1 MGLLGQGIGDLDLCL
16 TIVGTISTYTRE
28 TPFLLCRV
36 MNLGQLFRTLAS
48 PSRLKEDIPELL
60 EADVLVTINVGL
72 LHHFRDLVIS
82 EDQADA
88 ETEVR

>member
-1 MGLLGQGIGDLDLCL
+1 M
-16 TIVGTISTYTRE
+16 RE
-28 TPFLLCRV
+28 TPFILCRV

-48 PSRLKEDIPELL
+48 PLRLKEDIPELL

-72 LHHFRDLVIS
+72 LHHFGDLVIS

-88 ETEVR
+88 GTEVR